1 MCLAIYTF
9 PLGIDGFFYLL
20 FFDYFRYH
28 PFLLNA
34 LFSAEVG
41 GIFFYMCSVF
51 GHLSLFPWDNI

>member
-28 PFLLNA
+28 PFILSAAA
-34 LFSAEVG
+34 LVSGKTV
-41 GIFFYMCSVF
+41 
-51 GHLSLFPWDNI
+51 